1 MNKKNNYFL
10 RSIFR
15 PILNLGYSFD
25 RMYRGYCNWVPS
37 FVTFCNPS
45 KLFDQGLII
54 IRETFDLCRIQF
66 IVNVECK
73 TKRITASGPLN

>member
-37 FVTFCNPS
+37 FLSFCNPS
-45 KLFDQGLII
+45 KFVFFDIDCHGFYRLYVVKW
-54 IRETFDLCRIQF
+54 RIEALT
-66 IVNVECK
+66 VM
-73 TKRITASGPLN
+73 AH

>member
-25 RMYRGYCNWVPS
+25 RMYRGYCNRVPS
-37 FVTFCNPS
+37 IVSFCNPS
-45 KLFDQGLII
+45 EFVLL

-73 TKRITASGPLN
+73 TK

>member
-15 PILNLGYSFD
+15 PILNFGYSFD

-37 FVTFCNPS
+37 FLSFCNPS
-45 KLFDQGLII
+45 KFVWLII

-73 TKRITASGPLN
+73 TK